1 MGLNEKFFKSAAGSS
16 IDPRDYFQPL
26 VYSGNGN
33 SSSGGKQ
40 VTGVGFEPD
49 MFWIKNRTINGEHSA
64 ILDVLRNNRG
74 NILYP
79 DLSNTE
85 ADFGSSPGF
94 TGTSDGFNI
103 NSGNL
108 NVSGTNNYISWNWK
122 AGGGASSV
130 GSNTDGSINTTD
142 TSVNTAAGF
151 SISTF
156 TGNATSGA
164 TVGHGLGVAPEFVM
178 VVCRST
184 AGNWLVYH
192 ASNTAAP
199 ATDYLALEV
208 TGATADQQNIWN
220 DTAPTSSVFSL
231 GNNASVNGNN
241 ATFLA
246 ICWHSVDGFSKFG
259 GYTGN
264 NSANGTFA
272 YTGFRPAWLMIKRT
286 NASGEWDMFDNK
298 RSPHN
303 LVNVFLK
310 AEASGAEATGTSV
323 VCDFTSNGFKIR
335 GTDSSLNADGAPYI
349 YLAFA
354 ETPFKFSSAR

>member
-122 AGGGASSV
+122 AGGNSNTFNVDGTGYSSASAAGLSDGNTSLTGASVSTV
-130 GSNTDGSINTTD
+130 S
-142 TSVNTAAGF
+142 GF
-151 SISTF
+151 SVVTF
-156 TGNATSGA
+156 NSGSTGNK
-164 TVGHGLGVAPEFVM
+164 TVPHGLGVKPSFV
-178 VVCRST
+178 
-184 AGNWLVYH
+184 L
-192 ASNTAAP
+192 
-199 ATDYLALEV
+199 
-208 TGATADQQNIWN
+208 
-220 DTAPTSSVFSL
+220 
-231 GNNASVNGNN
+231 
-241 ATFLA
+241 
-246 ICWHSVDGFSKFG
+246 
-259 GYTGN
+259 
-264 NSANGTFA
+264 
-272 YTGFRPAWLMIKRT
+272 
-286 NASGEWDMFDNK
+286 
-298 RSPHN
+298 
-303 LVNVFLK
+303 
-310 AEASGAEATGTSV
+310 
-323 VCDFTSNGFKIR
+323 
-335 GTDSSLNADGAPYI
+335 
-349 YLAFA
+349 
-354 ETPFKFSSAR
+354 